1 MADHPLRPATDHRL
15 GRPLPHQPAN
25 RPQVPRAPIRRSF
38 LTNPTR
44 SASVSGITHR
54 FRWLPPCARQL
65 PHAFLT
71 RPPRERPE
79 GRPVRLACIR
89 HAASVD
95 PEPGSN
101 SPPSAY
107 FLTTPPGRHRLD
119 RDAAFFKCV
128 VLGVTWATCRPGHQ
142 TRPVPSAARARRQ
155 DRPVPLPA
163 QQAVCS
169 VFRTRITLPAPSPA
183 TCQCAGSLTWN
194 HPALRGAITP
204 NDPPCRPGLRSW
216 LFPVPPWQ

>member
-101 SPPSAY
+101 SPPMCACLRS
-107 FLTTPPGRHRLD
+107 LPCHRSPPAPGTGPLCSHLVWLGSLALPRSSPTATSPLRD
-119 RDAAFFKCV
+119 RDRQAAPTDRKRLLRLPHTTSVACH
-128 VLGVTWATCRPGHQ
+128 LSRCYRRSAGSRSL
-142 TRPVPSAARARRQ
+142 PSAEEE
-155 DRPVPLPA
+155 
-163 QQAVCS
+163 
-169 VFRTRITLPAPSPA
+169 F
-183 TCQCAGSLTWN
+183 
-194 HPALRGAITP
+194 
-204 NDPPCRPGLRSW
+204 
-216 LFPVPPWQ
+216 